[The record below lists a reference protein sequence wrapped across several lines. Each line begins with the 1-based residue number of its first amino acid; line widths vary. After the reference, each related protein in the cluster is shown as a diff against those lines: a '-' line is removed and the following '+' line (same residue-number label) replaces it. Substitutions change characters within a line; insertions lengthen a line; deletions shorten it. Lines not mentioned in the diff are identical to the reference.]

1 MQTHSPQAQA
11 LLQQIKN
18 EYLAI
23 LGDTMV
29 GFYVHGS
36 LAFGCFSWERSD
48 LDFLVVVSEEP
59 TAGQKHALIR
69 ILLDLEEA
77 APQKG
82 FEMSVVTEDAV
93 NPFVYPTP
101 YVLHYSGAWREA
113 YRTDLDGTCR
123 RLRGYDPDLAAHITV
138 TRAVGFALYGK
149 PIGEVFAPVPTE
161 QYLDSIRL
169 DIENAREDIH
179 ENPVYVILNL
189 CRVLGYIKEGLVLSK
204 EGGGMW
210 GIANLPAEFVP
221 LITNALAYYRE
232 GIPFACEQ
240 ETGHRFAAAMLS
252 EINRTNKPL

>member
-1 MQTHSPQAQA
+1 MQTHSPQAPA
-11 LLQQIKN
+11 LPEQIKN

-48 LDFLVVVSEEP
+48 IDFLVVVSEEP

-101 YVLHYSGAWREA
+101 YVLHYSNAWCEA
-113 YRTDLDGTCR
+113 FHTDLDRTCR
-123 RLRGYDPDLAAHITV
+123 RLCGYDPDLAAHITV
-138 TRAVGFALYGK
+138 TRAVGFTLYGK
-149 PIGEVFAPVPTE
+149 PIEEVFAPVPTE

-210 GIANLPAEFVP
+210 GIANLPTEFVP

-240 ETGHRFAAAMLS
+240 ETGHRFATAMLS

>member
-1 MQTHSPQAQA
+1 MRVNA
-11 LLQQIKN
+11 LLQQIKT

-36 LAFGCFSWERSD
+36 LAFGCFSWERGD
-48 LDFLVVVSEEP
+48 LDFLVVVSKEP
-59 TAGQKHALIR
+59 TWEQKHALIES
-69 ILLDLEEA
+69 LLRADEN
-77 APQKG
+77 APPKG
-82 FEMSVVTEDAV
+82 FEMSIVTEDAV
-93 NPFVYPTP
+93 SPFVYPTP

-123 RLRGYDPDLAAHITV
+123 RLRGCDPDLAAHITV
-138 TRAVGFALYGK
+138 THAVGFTLYGK
-149 PIGEVFAPVPTE
+149 PIEEVFAPVPTE

-169 DIENAREDIH
+169 DIENAPEDIH

-210 GIANLPAEFVP
+210 GIANLPTEFVP

>member
-1 MQTHSPQAQA
+1 MRATT

-36 LAFGCFSWERSD
+36 LAFGCFSWARGD
-48 LDFLVVVSEEP
+48 LDFLVVVSKEP
-59 TAGQKHALIR
+59 TWEQKHALIE
-69 ILLDLEEA
+69 ILLNADEN

-82 FEMSVVTEDAV
+82 FEMSIVTEDAV
-93 NPFVYPTP
+93 GPFVYPTP
-101 YVLHYSGAWREA
+101 YVLHYSNAWRDA

-123 RLRGYDPDLAAHITV
+123 RLRGYDPDLAAHISV
-138 TRAVGFALYGK
+138 TRAVGYALYGK
-149 PIGEVFAPVPTE
+149 PIEEVFAPVPAE

-169 DIENAREDIH
+169 DIENAVDDIA
-179 ENPVYVILNL
+179 ENPVYVTLNL

-210 GIANLPAEFVP
+210 GIANLPAEFRP
-221 LITNALAYYRE
+221 LVSSTLAYYLD
-232 GIPFACEQ
+232 GVPFVYDTEAAQ
-240 ETGHRFAAAMLS
+240 RFAEFMFDK
-252 EINRTNKPL
+252 IF